1 MPAITIEVDDQL
13 KQRMDAYG
21 DIDWGS
27 ISERAIR
34 QRLETLELIDQA
46 AIDAAASDADTAE
59 LADRI
64 DEIARRRIERAS
76 D

>member
-21 DIDWGS
+21 DVDWGS